1 MYKQIRQSI
10 LFLLAVLAVLV
21 CMPSRAQAA
30 QEPAFKKAYKYF
42 YENRTSKGVYEVKVQ
57 NIKKGYILKWSISGT
72 GKDYAS
78 FDASRTVAEKKTAV
92 NKLTV
97 NSHGEA
103 DFAAVKKI
111 DVTVKVYTEKNKL
124 LKELKFTAKLRNE
137 ATEVSI
143 LTSEIENL
151 NQITAGRSYEFGAE
165 MLPANT
171 TSLLYWQVTDAS
183 GADCSAEITPEGV
196 WTPSGEGTYT
206 ITASARN
213 APKDPVL
220 CSKSVQ
226 AVAGSFIESVTQTAA
241 NGIQVTFNTEASG
254 RYKDSD
260 FAIKSG
266 GASMLIKKIKFL
278 EDGKTVYITT
288 ASDFSDRRSYV
299 VSCAGSEKEF
309 TASVGKPV
317 ALSITTSS
325 AQVEKFTTI
334 RYVLLDANNI
344 DVTAI
349 EAPNGTMAYS
359 GNVNNGYLD
368 QQSKRL
374 YMTTI
379 GNIATVTLDYTSKDG
394 TIHLTDTKTVICVPQ
409 KAEEPVETRFTLTNS
424 EKEPSFKEEDLRS
437 IAVGNKMYA
446 HFQGLDE
453 DDSPIS
459 YDSVTYES
467 ANPDHL
473 IISQNGKITPIKTG
487 TVSIVVTVRQ
497 GTDSLTFT
505 YPVTI
510 TAARYMAQLQMKET
524 AIEMSNTYMSGYQ
537 KEIPVKAVD
546 QYGKSYELVNEIAS
560 VSGGSQRVL
569 ASYDPVNHNVIIRA
583 QGAAGGVYDFVLTV
597 TMNGSTA
604 SQRFSVQVS
613 VPPVNGAVTYRVEA
627 SQDTMDLSVD
637 SNTSGN
643 RTLKVRLCEYRGGVF
658 YDYKNFTSAT
668 VRKNS
673 LYYGLDMVT
682 NSTSAISLPG
692 AKELV
697 LTPLMIFPA
706 GSKDDTGT
714 CSKAEPG
721 VYTVSLTY
729 MDTVYSLKTENIN
742 ITITDGQNPPEYSI
756 RSLTTTNTVTNALE
770 MVKECIHIPDS
781 TILDCTATG
790 TKLTGSAILVDSG
803 EQLHIDTVKVQSVV
817 TIATGERIYVTH
829 EITIDKTL
837 TNKPRTMN
845 PGMTD
850 KPSL

>member
-1 MYKQIRQSI
+1 MCKQIKKSV
-10 LFLLAVLAVLV
+10 LFLLAVLSVLV

-30 QEPAFKKAYKYF
+30 QEPEFKKAYKYL
-42 YENRTSKGVYEVKVQ
+42 YENRTSKGVYEVKVK
-57 NIKKGYILKWSISGT
+57 NVKKGYILKWNISGT
-72 GKDYAS
+72 GKDYVS
-78 FDASRTVAEKKTAV
+78 FETSRTVAEKKTAV

-103 DFAAVKKI
+103 EFAAVKKA
-111 DVTVKVYTEKNKL
+111 DVSVKVYSEKNKL

-137 ATEVSI
+137 ATGVSV
-143 LTSEIENL
+143 LTSKIENL
-151 NQITAGRSYEFGAE
+151 NQITAGRSYEFQAE
-165 MLPANT
+165 MTPSNT

-196 WTPSGEGTYT
+196 WTPSKEGTYT
-206 ITASARN
+206 ITASAKN
-213 APKDPVL
+213 AARDAVL

-226 AVAGSFIESVTQTAA
+226 AVACSFIESVTQTAA
-241 NGIQVTFNTEASG
+241 NGIQVTFNTEAAA
-254 RYKDSD
+254 RYKESD
-260 FAIKSG
+260 FGIHSG

-288 ASDFSDRRSYV
+288 ASDFSDKRSYV

-317 ALSITTSS
+317 ALSIITSS

-334 RYVLLDANNI
+334 KYVLLDANNI

-379 GNIATVTLDYTSKDG
+379 GNIASVTLDYTSKDG

-409 KAEEPVETRFTLTNS
+409 KVEEPVETRFTLTTS
-424 EKEPSFKEEDLRS
+424 EKEPSFKEDDLRS

-453 DDSPIS
+453 DDSPIT

-473 IISQNGKITPIKTG
+473 IISQDGKITPIKTG

-510 TAARYMAQLQMKET
+510 TAARYMAQLQMAET
-524 AIEMSNTYMSGYQ
+524 SVQMSNTYMSSYQ

-560 VSGGSQRVL
+560 ISGGSQRVL
-569 ASYDPVNHNVIIRA
+569 ASYDPANHNVIIRA
-583 QGAAGGVYDFVLTV
+583 QGATGGVYDFVLTV
-597 TMNGSTA
+597 TMNGSTV

-637 SNTSGN
+637 SSTAGN

-682 NSTSAISLPG
+682 NSASTISLPG

-697 LTPLMIFPA
+697 LTPLMLFPA
-706 GSKDDTGT
+706 GNKDDIGT

-721 VYTVSLTY
+721 IYTVSLTY
-729 MDTVYSLKTENIN
+729 MDTGYSLKTENIN
-742 ITITDGQNPPEYSI
+742 ITITDGQNPPEYNI
-756 RSLTTTNTVTNALE
+756 RSLTTTNTVSDALA
-770 MVKECIHIPDS
+770 MVKECIDIPDS

-790 TKLTGSAILVDSG
+790 TKLTGSAISVESG
-803 EQLHIDTVKVQSVV
+803 EQLHIDTVKVRSVV
-817 TIATGERIYVTH
+817 TIATGYRIYVDH

-837 TNKPRTMN
+837 TNKVRT
-845 PGMTD
+845 G
-850 KPSL
+850 S